1 MDRKAHWQRVY
12 TTTPADAVSW
22 FQATPTVSAQLLD
35 AAGLSP
41 ST

>member
-12 TTTPADAVSW
+12 TSKAADTVSW
-22 FQATPTVSAQLLD
+22 FQTEPTVSAQLLD

-41 ST
+41 GT